1 MGNNS
6 NKSYHFRINSEKC
19 KWFTGPSKISL
30 DGPIFLV
37 KYIHG
42 YKIGIKNQ
50 KRHIYYTNPGRFVP
64 NSVRPASRFA
74 PIPVCPDSLSP
85 SFINSALKN

>member
-30 DGPIFLV
+30 DGLIFLV

-42 YKIGIKNQ
+42 YQIGIKDQ
-50 KRHIYYTNPGRFVP
+50 KRHIYYTNPGRF
-64 NSVRPASRFA
+64 A
-74 PIPVCPDSLSP
+74 PIPFRPHLLIVL
-85 SFINSALKN
+85 